1 MSLPKYVTGV
11 LYFFDMMLMN
21 IEQETAVHPTSPLP
35 HLGLVL
41 ASPSPALA
49 PYVHSYWFINREQ
62 TRPYPL
68 EENLYPEG
76 GVGIIFN
83 AGDPI
88 LVDGTAVTAPAFL
101 DATNS
106 LRTRLGF
113 QGRLAL
119 AGIRFHP
126 GGAYPFLSPPL
137 KELQNQSLALDQ
149 MLSPAL
155 AHSGEQLPT
164 LPDLTQKISYLEE
177 MLHRWLCP
185 DRELSPAVQMALATI
200 RQSKGQV
207 SVKML
212 AAASFISQRQL
223 ERLFQTQVGMSAK
236 TYARLVRVQ
245 TARARLRQAQP
256 TAHLSQDLGFYDQS
270 HFVRDFQAIM
280 GLTPQQYRQNRAL
293 RQQKWQSAEVT
304 QKDST

>member
-1 MSLPKYVTGV
+1 M
-11 LYFFDMMLMN
+11 DMT
-21 IEQETAVHPTSPLP
+21 QDTAVHPTSPLP

-49 PYVHSYWFINREQ
+49 PYVHSYWFINRTW

-83 AGDPI
+83 AGDPV

-106 LRTRLGF
+106 FRTRLGF
-113 QGRLAL
+113 QGRVAL

-126 GGAYPFLSPPL
+126 GGAFPFLPLPL
-137 KELQNQSLALDQ
+137 KEVHNLPVALDQ
-149 MLSPAL
+149 ILPPTLISWGTQL
-155 AHSGEQLPT
+155 ADLPT
-164 LPDLTQKISYLEE
+164 LAQKAAHLEAI
-177 MLHRWLCP
+177 LHRWYRP
-185 DRELSPAVQMALATI
+185 QQELSPDIHTALTAIRQTKGQINLHALAE
-200 RQSKGQV
+200 
-207 SVKML
+207 
-212 AAASFISQRQL
+212 ANFISQRQL
-223 ERLFQTQVGMSAK
+223 ERHFQAQVGLSAK

-245 TARARLRQAQP
+245 TARIRLRQAQP

-270 HFVRDFQAIM
+270 HFIRDFQAIM
-280 GLTPQQYRQNRAL
+280 GLTPQQYRQYRVL
-293 RQQKWQSAEVT
+293 RQQKWQLAEVT

>member
-1 MSLPKYVTGV
+1 M
-11 LYFFDMMLMN
+11 DMT
-21 IEQETAVHPTSPLP
+21 QHTAVHPLSPLP
-35 HLGLVL
+35 HLGLILV
-41 ASPSPALA
+41 SPSPALA
-49 PYVHSYWFINREQ
+49 PYVHSYWFINHAW
-62 TRPYPL
+62 TRPFPL

-76 GVGIIFN
+76 GVGLIFN
-83 AGDPI
+83 TGDPV

-106 LRTRLGF
+106 FRTRLGF
-113 QGRLAL
+113 QGQVAL

-126 GGAYPFLSPPL
+126 GGAFPFLPLPL
-137 KELQNQSLALDQ
+137 KEVQNLPVALDQ
-149 MLSPAL
+149 IMSPAL
-155 AHSGEQLPT
+155 ISWGERLADLPT
-164 LPDLTQKISYLEE
+164 LAQKTAHLEAI
-177 MLHRWLCP
+177 LHRWYRP
-185 DRELSPAVQMALATI
+185 QRELLPDVHTALTAIRQTKGQIDLHALAE
-200 RQSKGQV
+200 
-207 SVKML
+207 
-212 AAASFISQRQL
+212 ASFISQRQL
-223 ERLFQTQVGMSAK
+223 ERYFQVQVGLSAK

-270 HFVRDFQAIM
+270 HFIRDFQAIM